1 MKKINNNFLLIS
13 LACLPS
19 IFICLFYYLATNG
32 HFFSDIGIHYDGK
45 FILAAE
51 QILDVGFYTDNFFLP
66 FYPYFL
72 ALIFSIF
79 GFNLFYP
86 IFFNILF
93 HGLTA
98 FMLGN
103 IIKNFNEKWFY
114 PTIIFVSFWPHLVWR
129 TTYIYGETIFVFL
142 LVSSL
147 FFLFNY
153 LNKKK
158 ISYLIYS
165 SLFLGI
171 SFLTK
176 GSSTFLI
183 FILPFFLFFLF
194 RKKITKNFFTLFKLV
209 FVYVFL
215 MCFVMS
221 IQFLRIYKET
231 GYFGYSYQSGNILY
245 SYIYPCLST
254 NFGCGKKD
262 PDAVKKAVDLYE
274 EEKKRLGVNEIENI
288 YYKDLIQKKIAI
300 KLIKELEFS
309 QIFMSSLGGY
319 LKIFFHNITYDIFE
333 RLNIKSLHLTDF
345 AGNIYIKTKTMLI
358 QIFKEDRVM
367 IIWLIAQLFLFL
379 SRIVQT
385 FGILYF
391 FNLKNKI
398 YEFLLLL
405 IFFIPTIFPVLSLGT
420 IRYRATLEPL
430 LIVLTISGLYFIRN
444 IILKK
449 SN

>member
-1 MKKINNNFLLIS
+1 MTKKNIILIFLS
-13 LACLPS
+13 CLPS
-19 IFICLFYYLATNG
+19 LAAFLIYFFFNQETI
-32 HFFSDIGIHYDGK
+32 FSDLGFHYDDK
-45 FILAAE
+45 FILSAK
-51 QILDVGFYTDNFFLP
+51 QILDTGFYSNSFSLP

-114 PTIIFVSFWPHLVWR
+114 PTIILASFWPHLIWR
-129 TTYIYGETIFVFL
+129 TSYIYGETIFIFL

-171 SFLTK
+171 SFITK

-194 RKKITKNFFTLFKLV
+194 RKKITKNFFTLFNLV

-262 PDAVKKAVDLYE
+262 PDAVKKAVDLFE

-309 QIFMSSLGGY
+309 QIFMSSLGSY

-385 FGILYF
+385 FGIVYF